1 MLSNTNW
8 GDWDCG
14 VENIVQRLAGHQ
26 FSCWSRWMNLHCFIL
41 MGFFPSSSICF
52 LNDVFLTPGVPSIFK
67 FFFSP
72 PSLEGSEVNKGWVVL
87 IFYLVSAHLYPS
99 IHRPYFRESWN
110 LAVRLDEQLSDRG
123 GIILFSLNFIGMI
136 CVFII

>member
-1 MLSNTNW
+1 M
-8 GDWDCG
+8 
-14 VENIVQRLAGHQ
+14 
-26 FSCWSRWMNLHCFIL
+26 
-41 MGFFPSSSICF
+41 
-52 LNDVFLTPGVPSIFK
+52 
-67 FFFSP
+67 FFSP
-72 PSLEGSEVNKGWVVL
+72 QEFPQFLNFFSLLHPLKGLKWTKGWVVL